1 MKQILKNKINIC
13 RNCIQNQL
21 KLANKIIYNYN
32 YNAGSE
38 HLVHQIFQY
47 LELIICNVEMIFI
60 NG

>member
-1 MKQILKNKINIC
+1 MQELYS
-13 RNCIQNQL
+13 QNQL

-47 LELIICNVEMIFI
+47 LEFCNVEILI
-60 NG
+60 NFSTILLHLKIQE

>member
-1 MKQILKNKINIC
+1 MQELYS
-13 RNCIQNQL
+13 QNQL

-47 LELIICNVEMIFI
+47 LELIMCNVEMIFI

>member
-1 MKQILKNKINIC
+1 MQELYS
-13 RNCIQNQL
+13 QNQL
-21 KLANKIIYNYN
+21 KLANKIFYSNN

-60 NG
+60 HG